1 MATHPDAPQPLP
13 GLEDLGEV
21 EARRG
26 RVGEVER
33 GVRRT
38 LAELRRLSKITEVDA
53 GRSAIAI
60 SLARMMATK
69 EATGRGS
76 TFSNDAR
83 LLVELL
89 DALAGEASRGEAEFE
104 GVLHDKM
111 AEWEAIMRDEAA
123 KLADA
128 RGEA

>member
-104 GVLHDKM
+104 GVLQDKM